1 MEQQPTP
8 TFRRSPF
15 EILGESFSIYARHFR
30 NFILIA
36 LLVQVPLSIFGL
48 ALSGSLPAE
57 DDFIA
62 LVVRFVPDVETALIE
77 QGEAIPDP
85 ISDSEIF
92 GFVVSLTV
100 LAIVTLAGQTLL
112 SGVIAVAVA
121 LHYTTGRFDVGA
133 CYTRAWW
140 RILTLIVLALVF
152 LGLLV
157 LMLVGVMMLILPG
170 IVVMVL
176 MIYLAV
182 DIPAATI
189 EGYKPIAALKRSYE
203 LVRNNWWRTFAT
215 LLLVILV
222 TLGIVIVLGLVVGM
236 PLGMV
241 VGADGSELA
250 LNITST
256 AVGLVT
262 NTLIAPIAGIAGA
275 LIYLNLRS
283 RKEDL
288 DERTLAIQ
296 MGIIAPDAPDTPD
309 EGYGEPA

>member
-15 EILGESFSIYARHFR
+15 EILGESFSIYGKHFR

-36 LLVQVPLSIFGL
+36 LLVQVPMSIFGL
-48 ALSGSLPAE
+48 AMAGSLPTEE
-57 DDFIA
+57 DFTA
-62 LVVRFVPDVETALIE
+62 LVVRFVPDADTAIL
-77 QGEAIPDP
+77 GEGSDISELPDP
-85 ISDSEIF
+85 ISNSEIIDF
-92 GFVVSLTV
+92 LVSLTV
-100 LAIVTLAGQTLL
+100 LTIVTLAGQTLL

-121 LHYTTGRFDVGA
+121 LQYTTGRFDVGA
-133 CYTRAWW
+133 CYRRAWW
-140 RILTLIVLALVF
+140 RILTLVVLALVF
-152 LGLLV
+152 FGLLA
-157 LMLVGVMMLILPG
+157 LLLIGLTILILPG

-203 LVRNNWWRTFAT
+203 LVRNNWWRTFAAVM
-215 LLLVILV
+215 LVFLVIV
-222 TLGIVIVLGLVVGM
+222 GISIVLGLVLGIPLTMLVGED
-236 PLGMV
+236 
-241 VGADGSELA
+241 ASELA
-250 LNITST
+250 FNVTT
-256 AVGLVT
+256 AVVGLVT
-262 NTLIAPIAGIAGA
+262 NTLIAPIAGITSA

-296 MGIIAPDAPDTPD
+296 MGIIAPDMPD
-309 EGYGEPA
+309 ESYSGPA